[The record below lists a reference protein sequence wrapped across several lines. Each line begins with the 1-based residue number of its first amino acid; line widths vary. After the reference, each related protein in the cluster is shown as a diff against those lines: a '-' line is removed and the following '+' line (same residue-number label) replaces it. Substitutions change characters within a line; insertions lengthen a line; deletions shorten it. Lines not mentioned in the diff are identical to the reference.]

1 MSDKGRTWK
10 VYLFLHLL
18 LAVYST
24 SGIFSKLA
32 AGKAF
37 LSWPFLLLY
46 GAVIALLGIYAL
58 GWQQVIKRIP
68 LSAAY
73 ANKAVTVVWGCVWG
87 SLVFKEQI
95 TWGKLLG
102 GALVICGVVLYGL
115 SDGKEGG
122 RTDG

>member
-1 MSDKGRTWK
+1 MNTKLKT
-10 VYLFLHLL
+10 YLFLHLL
-18 LAVYST
+18 LAVYSVN
-24 SGIFSKLA
+24 GICSKLA
-32 AGKAF
+32 AGQTF
-37 LSWPFLLLY
+37 LSWPFIFLY

-87 SLVFKEQI
+87 ALVFREQL
-95 TWGKLLG
+95 TPGKLIG

-122 RTDG
+122 QERG